1 MKHFHL
7 HLVSDSTGET
17 VSSVARAALAQ
28 FEGAE
33 AEEHIWSL
41 VRTKGQMEKIIAN
54 LDIHPGI
61 VVFTLVD
68 ATLRD
73 MLRQACA
80 KRALPCIPVL
90 SHVIREFSG
99 YLQVEATGAPGSQ
112 HELSEDYFT
121 RVDAINFAL
130 EHDDGQGTWELEQAD
145 IVIVGVSRTSKS
157 PTCVYLAY
165 RGFKAANIP
174 YVPGVPL
181 PEIIEHLRQ
190 PLVVGLTIDASRLLD
205 IRKTRLIAMNQSTQT
220 DYVNEER
227 VREELDATR
236 KLYRKNGWPVID
248 VTRRSVEETA
258 ALIIQYRQR
267 QVEKR
272 KAKGASA
279 ET

>member
-1 MKHFHL
+1 MKQFHL

-28 FEGAE
+28 FEE
-33 AEEHIWSL
+33 VHAEEHIWSL

-54 LDIHPGI
+54 LDTHPGI

-68 ATLRD
+68 SNLRE

-90 SHVIREFSG
+90 SHVVREFSS
-99 YLQVEATGAPGSQ
+99 YLQEEATGAPGTQ

-130 EHDDGQGTWELEQAD
+130 EHDDGQATWELEEAD

-165 RGFKAANIP
+165 RGFKAANVP
-174 YVPGVPL
+174 FVPGVAL
-181 PEIIEHLRQ
+181 PETLEQLKR
-190 PLVVGLTIDASRLLD
+190 PLVVGLTISPDRLLD
-205 IRKTRLIAMNQSTQT
+205 IRRSRLVAMNQSTDT
-220 DYVNEER
+220 DYVNEDR
-227 VREELDATR
+227 VREELEDTR
-236 KLYRKNGWPVID
+236 KLYRKNGWRVID

-258 ALIIQYRQR
+258 ALIIQYRQS
-267 QVEKR
+267 QMEKR
-272 KAKGASA
+272 KASGQVGV
-279 ET
+279 